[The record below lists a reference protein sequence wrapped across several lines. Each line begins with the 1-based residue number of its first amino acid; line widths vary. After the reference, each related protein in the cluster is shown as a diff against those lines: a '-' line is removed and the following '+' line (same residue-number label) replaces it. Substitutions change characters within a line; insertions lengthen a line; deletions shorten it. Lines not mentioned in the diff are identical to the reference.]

1 MKRIFVYIKNIY
13 LSVPA
18 IIVLLMVLGGFV
30 VNCFVSNTF
39 LLDNR
44 PLFKKPTKFTSNF
57 AKDFEQYYNDTF
69 AGRKKLVKKFSKLK
83 LKLGLDTGYT
93 INGLDGWMFYDSAK
107 VPDGYTLIDYYG
119 EVSFSPEEEKQ
130 MAEGIE
136 KAKDFYAKRG
146 IDYIIAVVPNKEG
159 LYSEYMPLRMQN
171 ARISDV
177 SRTDRAIVDIK
188 ERTNVPIINWRFPLN
203 EAKKKIS
210 YPLYFK
216 MDSHWNNIGAYI
228 AYKSLADTLH
238 SMGYPLQVSEF
249 ENKMIQSQYAASS
262 DLGVDGDHD
271 IDFSINYKIDQHPQ
285 NIVDEDHGFFQI
297 WENPKAAIQKRVLL
311 IRDSMGI
318 ALMRYM
324 QKDFAFGVYAHS
336 KWNTKEGLK
345 KLIETYKPDLVI
357 DETGERYFN
366 RFLKYKDLYEEK

>member
-1 MKRIFVYIKNIY
+1 MKQIFFYIKNLY

-18 IIVLLMVLGGFV
+18 IIVLLIVLGGFT

-44 PLFKKPTKFTSNF
+44 PLLKKPTKITPNFT
-57 AKDFEQYYNDTF
+57 KDFEQYYNDTF
-69 AGRKKLVKKFSKLK
+69 AGRKKLVKKFSKIK

-93 INGLDGWMFYDSAK
+93 INGLNGWMFYDSAK

-119 EVSFSPEEEKQ
+119 EVSFTSEEEKQ

-136 KAKDFYAKRG
+136 KAKAFYDKRG
-146 IDYIIAVVPNKEG
+146 IDYVIAVVPNKEG
-159 LYSEYMPLRMQN
+159 MYSEYMPLRMQK
-171 ARISDV
+171 ARVSDV
-177 SRTDRAIVDIK
+177 SRSDRAIAYLQNQ
-188 ERTNVPIINWRFPLN
+188 TNVPVINWRIALN
-203 EAKKKIS
+203 MAKKKMP
-210 YPLYFK
+210 YPLYYK
-216 MDSHWNNIGAYI
+216 KDSHWNNIGAYV
-228 AYKSLADTLH
+228 AYQSLADKLYAL
-238 SMGYPLQVSEF
+238 GYPLQVDAF
-249 ENKMIQSQYAASS
+249 NDKMIQNQYKTHS
-262 DLGVDGDHD
+262 DLGIDGDYD
-271 IDFSINYKIDQHPQ
+271 IDFAINYKTDQHPQ
-285 NIVDEDHGFFQI
+285 NVVDEDHGFFQI
-297 WENPKAAIQKRVLL
+297 WENPTAVIQKRVLL

-366 RFLKYKDLYEEK
+366 RFLKYKDLYEEE